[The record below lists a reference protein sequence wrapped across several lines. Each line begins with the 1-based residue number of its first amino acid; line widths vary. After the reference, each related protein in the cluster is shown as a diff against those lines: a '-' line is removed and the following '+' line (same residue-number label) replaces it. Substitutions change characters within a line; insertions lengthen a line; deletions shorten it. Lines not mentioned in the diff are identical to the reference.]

1 MADRIVVLNAGRIE
15 QFGSPMELYHH
26 PATRFV
32 ATFIGQPNMNLISAT
47 VVGADAAGLAVE
59 FAGGYRS
66 VLPVEAGR
74 ARPGDKVDVGIRP
87 ENLNFGKDLPMRVNI
102 LERLGGVSITYGKM
116 PDGHRLCAALPGDAA
131 VREGEEV
138 WLGFNPADAHV
149 FDASGAVMRRLK
161 APALAA

>member
-1 MADRIVVLNAGRIE
+1 VE

-32 ATFIGQPNMNLISAT
+32 ATFIGQPNMNLLPAS
-47 VVGADAAGLAVE
+47 VLGSEAAGLAVE
-59 FAGGYRS
+59 FAGGHRA
-66 VLPVEAGR
+66 VLPVDAGR
-74 ARPGDKVDVGIRP
+74 ARPGDRVDVGIRP
-87 ENLNFGKDLPMRVNI
+87 ENLSLGADLPMQVNI
-102 LERLGGVSITYGKM
+102 LERLGGVSITYGVT

-131 VREGEEV
+131 VREGAAV
-138 WLGFNPADAHV
+138 QLGFNPADAHV